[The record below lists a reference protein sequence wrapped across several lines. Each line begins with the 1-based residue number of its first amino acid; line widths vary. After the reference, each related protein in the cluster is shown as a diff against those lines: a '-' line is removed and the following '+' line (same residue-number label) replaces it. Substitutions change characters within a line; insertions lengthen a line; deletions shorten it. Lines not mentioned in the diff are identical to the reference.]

1 MSLNVWLSLVVLFFV
16 GGLIPGPAVGLVL
29 ASAFRHG
36 FKPSMLAALGIAS
49 ANIVWLLLAASGA
62 MALLTTYP
70 QAFIVM
76 KIIGVLVIL
85 YLAFRTIFGPLPDLS
100 SNQTASGSAKPQTSS
115 LTTPSLTTSSLK
127 TPWAKLYRRGITLQL
142 SSPMPLVYFGGLLP
156 TYFDAALPLPK
167 QVFIMFITV
176 TITEL
181 VGLAAYAI
189 GAQHIKNALKSPK
202 AARGF
207 NIAIGL
213 LMIGSGVWAVFSTA

>member
-1 MSLNVWLSLVVLFFV
+1 MSLDVWLSLVVLFFV
-16 GGLIPGPAVGLVL
+16 GGLTPGPAVGLVL

-85 YLAFRTIFGPLPDLS
+85 YLAFSTIFGPLPDLS
-100 SNQTASGSAKPQTSS
+100 SNQTASASANPQTSS
-115 LTTPSLTTSSLK
+115 FSTPSLK

-189 GAQHIKNALKSPK
+189 GAQHIKDALKSPK